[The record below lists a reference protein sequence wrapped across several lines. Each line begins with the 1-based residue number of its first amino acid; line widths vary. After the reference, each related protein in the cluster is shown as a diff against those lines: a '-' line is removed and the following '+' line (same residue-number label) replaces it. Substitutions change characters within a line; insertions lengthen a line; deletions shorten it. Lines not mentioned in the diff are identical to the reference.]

1 MSKTVYLTTPL
12 TEEAVRSL
20 SLDDTVYL
28 SGELICMLYPF
39 HFTKAID
46 LLKKGEKTPFPL
58 VDGSAVYHC
67 PAGFRKNADGTFDL
81 RFVGSTTSSKFNAWT
96 PEFLKLSGVR
106 AVIGKGGMDTGV
118 LSALKEHGGV
128 YLAVAGGCSAIYT
141 TGVES
146 LEAEYWPQPSWADNV
161 IRLRIKNFGP
171 LTVAMDAHGHS
182 IYEESGSAA
191 QDNLPSIYEKLG
203 IQSFGNPF

>member
-1 MSKTVYLTTPL
+1 MPKTVHLTTPL
-12 TEEAVRSL
+12 KEEDVRAL

-39 HFTKAID
+39 HFTRSID

-58 VDGSAVYHC
+58 GDGSVVYHC

-96 PEFLKLSGVR
+96 PKFLRLSGVR
-106 AVIGKGGMDTGV
+106 AIIGKGGMDQEV
-118 LSALKEHGGV
+118 LNAMQECGGV

-141 TGVES
+141 AGVEA
-146 LEAEYWPQPSWADNV
+146 LEEEYWPQPSWADNV
-161 IRLRIKNFGP
+161 LRLRIREFGP
-171 LTVAMDAHGHS
+171 LTVAMDAHGSS
-182 IYEESGSAA
+182 IYAETENAA
-191 QDNLPSIYEKLG
+191 QEHRPLIYQKLG
-203 IQSFGNPF
+203 IK